1 MRKIDSYLLDK
12 YFVNLQIRE
21 LMRFHISMFLV
32 MPVIVGAIV
41 PDFDEN
47 TQFLIEKINTYVK
60 NDYNGDYNS
69 ALSKFDTNGDDI
81 LDSDELWYALA
92 AMDVGSYMTRSAWV
106 KGIMDYFGE
115 ELSTKTKSSIALA
128 ELLDFALAM

>member
-1 MRKIDSYLLDK
+1 
-12 YFVNLQIRE
+12 
-21 LMRFHISMFLV
+21 MFLV
-32 MPVIVGAIV
+32 MPAIVGAAV

-60 NDYNGDYNS
+60 NECNGDYSN
-69 ALSKFDTNGDDI
+69 ALSKFDINGDGV

-115 ELSTKTKSSIALA
+115 ESSPSVALA
-128 ELLDFALAM
+128 ELLDLALAM

>member
-1 MRKIDSYLLDK
+1 
-12 YFVNLQIRE
+12 
-21 LMRFHISMFLV
+21 MFLV